1 MNQEAKKGDR
11 VRIRYTGYLENGTLF
26 DATYNTMPLELEL
39 GSNQAIPGIE
49 NAVIGMKTG
58 DVRTVNLEPEEAF
71 GHPREDLVAR
81 VEREKLPEG
90 VEPSVGMP
98 LEAQSPEGETLAV
111 RVTGVDEET
120 ITVDANHPF
129 AGKNLKYEI
138 RLMEIL

>member
-1 MNQEAKKGDR
+1 
-11 VRIRYTGYLENGTLF
+11 
-26 DATYNTMPLELEL
+26 
-39 GSNQAIPGIE
+39 
-49 NAVIGMKTG
+49 
-58 DVRTVNLEPEEAF
+58 
-71 GHPREDLVAR
+71 